1 MKTLLVYPPFCTPAS
16 PPYSITYLYAFLRD
30 NAKSHRVD
38 VLDLNLEFHKQKF
51 PEFQKYFQGIKAKYD
66 PEEYS
71 KTAAE
76 YRKVT
81 SFCYSQSNKLVVE
94 GKLPEL
100 FKEMLDKIKS
110 KKPDVVAFSIVY
122 SSQSFYAYSLCA
134 ELKKRGIRT
143 VVGGPAANT
152 KLNEVAEHLKNEIEL
167 LEYVMQAKPA
177 HDSLNCDTILD
188 FSIFPLS
195 DYFTPEPVLPIKT
208 SGGCYYRQCAFCT
221 HHHNTGYY
229 ETKIENIAESIKL
242 SNVKRVFFIDDLIH
256 KKRLLEIARVLKP
269 LNVSWTC
276 QLKPTAD
283 LDLPTLKTLHD
294 SGLKM
299 VLWGVESGC
308 DRILTLMRKGT
319 NKQDIAKVL
328 RDSSA
333 AGIKNCLFIIFG
345 FPTETKEEFVET
357 IEFLKQN
364 SEHIDLI
371 STSIFGLQKGTPI
384 CECPA
389 DFGITKI
396 IENKRTILEPS
407 IEYEVSTG
415 LTQKQATLARQ
426 RYRRTLEKLDKYP
439 KAMNFFR
446 EHMLC
451 LV

>member
-30 NAKSHRVD
+30 NATQHKID
-38 VLDLNLEFHKQKF
+38 VLDLNLEFHKLKF
-51 PEFQKYFQGIKAKYD
+51 KEFQEYFQNLKANFD

-71 KTAAE
+71 KLSLE
-76 YRKVT
+76 YRRAT
-81 SFCYSQSNKLVVE
+81 SECYSHNNKFVVE
-94 GKLPEL
+94 GKQPEL
-100 FKEMLDKIKS
+100 FKEMLNSIIKA
-110 KKPDVVAFSIVY
+110 KPDIVAFSIVY
-122 SSQSFYAYSLCA
+122 SSQSFYAYALCA
-134 ELKKRGIRT
+134 ELKKLGIKT

-152 KLNEVAEHLKNEIEL
+152 KLSEVAEHLKNEVEL
-167 LEYVMQAKPA
+167 LEYVTQKKPA
-177 HDSLNCDTILD
+177 HESLNCDTILD
-188 FSIFPLS
+188 FSIFPLK
-195 DYFTPEPVLPIKT
+195 DYFTPEPVIPIKT

-221 HHHNTGYY
+221 HHHNTSYY
-229 ETKIENIAESIKL
+229 ETKIENIAKSIKQ
-242 SNVKRVFFIDDLIH
+242 SKAKHVFFIDDLIH
-256 KKRLLEIARVLKP
+256 KKRLLDLASILKP
-269 LNVSWTC
+269 LKVEWTC
-276 QLKPTAD
+276 QLKPTKD
-283 LDLPTLKTLHD
+283 LDKETLKILGD

-308 DRILTLMRKGT
+308 NRILNLMRKGT
-319 NKQDIAKVL
+319 NKEDIAKVL
-328 RDSSA
+328 KDSSD

-345 FPTETKEEFVET
+345 FPTETKEEFIET
-357 IEFLKQN
+357 IDFLKQN
-364 SEHIDLI
+364 EACIDLI

-396 IENKRTILEPS
+396 TETKRTILEPS
-407 IEYEVSTG
+407 IEYEVSSG
-415 LTQKQATLARQ
+415 LTQKQANLARQ